1 MIEVVALRP
10 LVPEDAER
18 RRQNCL
24 LAEKQKRRKDKEMAR
39 KRKRAAKELQSV
51 APRDFVPLL
60 VPKKAL
66 RVSTAS
72 TGRSMTPPAAGD
84 SVAEK
89 AMGPPMEV
97 ASVAATGG
105 GVPQSSTEQGPSPV
119 PPPASAA
126 NPAGQDAIPRV
137 PPPGEVINL
146 DDEAEDEPVGEA
158 SASEASAVGAA
169 TTSVETAT
177 VAKMV
182 APAPAAAAAETAARA
197 PATVTTM
204 GTAAVAPAPV
214 AMTGAAVSRAV
225 AVGGLEDDLARL
237 RDVIDAERTKHAN
250 LWDAVCII
258 CDDLGMV

>member
-1 MIEVVALRP
+1 MPYSFPGIELFLTKLSSFR
-10 LVPEDAER
+10 
-18 RRQNCL
+18 
-24 LAEKQKRRKDKEMAR
+24 
-39 KRKRAAKELQSV
+39 SV

-84 SVAEK
+84 GVAEK

-105 GVPQSSTEQGPSPV
+105 GVPQSRPSPV

-197 PATVTTM
+197 PATVTTT
-204 GTAAVAPAPV
+204 GTAAVAPASV
-214 AMTGAAVSRAV
+214 AMTGAAVSRVV
-225 AVGGLEDDLARL
+225 ALGG
-237 RDVIDAERTKHAN
+237 
-250 LWDAVCII
+250 
-258 CDDLGMV
+258 MP